1 MGTAVSEPA
10 APDEV
15 DDPTPA
21 AAPFDLSGQVALV
34 TGGNGGIGLG
44 MAEGLVLAGAAV
56 AICGRDPDKLDAAVE
71 RLGALAPDAQVAGF
85 RADIAIESDVV
96 DLVAA
101 TVDRFGRLDSCVA
114 NAGISGDS
122 AILDMSLDEWRRVM
136 SVNLDGV
143 FLTLREAAR
152 RMVGQGEGGALVA
165 VSSTSSEHGAPR
177 QAHYA
182 TSKAGVLALVRS
194 MAVALARHD
203 IRANSLVP
211 GWTLTEL
218 TRAGYGYDKF
228 REATIARTPVRRWGR
243 PEDFHTVAAFLCDR
257 RNVFHTGDE
266 VTLDGGYTVF

>member
-1 MGTAVSEPA
+1 MNETAEQFDEEP
-10 APDEV
+10 DGGV
-15 DDPTPA
+15 G
-21 AAPFDLSGQVALV
+21 PFDLTGQVALV
-34 TGGNGGIGLG
+34 TGGGGGIGLG

-56 AICGRDPDKLDAAVE
+56 AICGRSTDKLDAAVE
-71 RLGALAPDAQVAGF
+71 HLHRLRADAQVEAF
-85 RADIAIESDVV
+85 RCDVSVESDVV
-96 DLVAA
+96 DLVGF

-114 NAGISGDS
+114 NAGISGDA
-122 AILDMSLDEWRRVM
+122 AILDLSLQEWRRVM

-152 RMVGQGEGGALVA
+152 QMVDQGDGGALVA

-182 TSKAGVLALVRS
+182 TSKAGILALVRS
-194 MAVALARHD
+194 MAVALARHR

-218 TRAGYGYDKF
+218 TAVGYEYDKF
-228 REATIARTPVRRWGR
+228 RDATISRTPARRWGQ
-243 PEDFHTVAAFLCDR
+243 PEDFRSVAAFLCDR

>member
-1 MGTAVSEPA
+1 MNETVEQF
-10 APDEV
+10 DEESGGG
-15 DDPTPA
+15 A
-21 AAPFDLSGQVALV
+21 GPFDLTGQVALV
-34 TGGNGGIGLG
+34 TGGGGGIGLG

-56 AICGRDPDKLDAAVE
+56 AICGRSTDKLDAAVE
-71 RLGALAPDAQVAGF
+71 HLHRLRADAQVEAF
-85 RADIAIESDVV
+85 RCDVSVESDVV
-96 DLVAA
+96 DLVGY

-114 NAGISGDS
+114 NAGISGDA
-122 AILDMSLDEWRRVM
+122 AILDLSLEEWRRVM
-136 SVNLDGV
+136 AVNLDGV

-152 RMVGQGEGGALVA
+152 QMVAQGDGGALVA

-182 TSKAGVLALVRS
+182 TSKAGILALVRS
-194 MAVALARHD
+194 MAVALARHQ

-218 TRAGYGYDKF
+218 TAAGYEYDKF
-228 REATIARTPVRRWGR
+228 RDATISRTPARRWGQ
-243 PEDFHTVAAFLCDR
+243 PEDFRSVAAFLCDR